1 MSQAQET
8 ILQMVSQLPL
18 SRQMEV
24 RTFIEFLLTKE
35 RSQIVN
41 LAERGINEAEAASL
55 RERLQTF
62 QEDWERPEMDGY
74 DAL

>member
-1 MSQAQET
+1 MSQTQEA
-8 ILQMVSQLPL
+8 ILQMVSQLPPV
-18 SRQMEV
+18 RQIEV
-24 RTFIEFLLTKE
+24 QTFIEFLLSKE
-35 RSQIVN
+35 RGQMVN

-62 QEDWERPEMDGY
+62 QEDWERPEMDVY